1 MAVLLRKVWESV
13 SNRPSPSAAAT
24 NFESVTRR
32 SSSASSSSAS
42 SLLSLGFFDRL
53 PIDVLVQIVRLVGP
67 EDAARLSVASKS
79 WRSLV
84 SDNRL
89 WIFFLQDSGEPW
101 TWDSVFF
108 AEMNLRTFPSHL
120 STELSLMR
128 IYGERRKV
136 PGAVIIDGGSGYC
149 KFGWSKFDSPSGRTA
164 TFLEFGNIESPMYSR
179 LRHFF
184 ATIYSRMQVKASTQP
199 VVLSLPICHYDDTEA
214 ARASRRQL
222 KGAIHT
228 ALFDMNVP
236 SVCAVNQAVL
246 ALYAAHRTS
255 GIVVNVGFQS
265 TSVVPILNGK
275 VMHSIGVEVIGIG
288 ALKVT
293 GFLKEQMQQNN
304 INCESLYTIRTLKE
318 NMCYVAYDY
327 QAELRKDTSA
337 SLELPGEGQ
346 FTLSTER
353 FKTGEILF
361 QPRLAGV
368 RTMGLHQAISLCMD
382 HCDSAE
388 LTGDDSW
395 FKTVVLSGGTA
406 CLPGLAERLDK
417 EVRQLVHP
425 SLCKGFKV
433 VPPTYG
439 VDTAWFGA
447 KLVSNLSSFPDAWCV
462 TKKNFKR
469 KSRFHLAW

>member
-108 AEMNLRTFPSHL
+108 AEMNLRSGYPLRTFPSHL

-236 SVCAVNQAVL
+236 SVCAVNQ
-246 ALYAAHRTS
+246 
-255 GIVVNVGFQS
+255 
-265 TSVVPILNGK
+265 
-275 VMHSIGVEVIGIG
+275 
-288 ALKVT
+288 
-293 GFLKEQMQQNN
+293 
-304 INCESLYTIRTLKE
+304 

-447 KLVSNLSSFPDAWCV
+447 KLVSNVRPYFPFNHSFGPAFWAI
-462 TKKNFKR
+462 
-469 KSRFHLAW
+469 L

>member
-108 AEMNLRTFPSHL
+108 AEMNLRSGYPLRTFPSHL

-136 PGAVIIDGGSGYC
+136 PGAVII
-149 KFGWSKFDSPSGRTA
+149 
-164 TFLEFGNIESPMYSR
+164 
-179 LRHFF
+179 
-184 ATIYSRMQVKASTQP
+184 
-199 VVLSLPICHYDDTEA
+199 DDTEA

>member
-24 NFESVTRR
+24 K

-67 EDAARLSVASKS
+67 EDAAR
-79 WRSLV
+79 
-84 SDNRL
+84 
-89 WIFFLQDSGEPW
+89 DSGEPW

-108 AEMNLRTFPSHL
+108 AEMNLRSGYPLRTFPSHL

-406 CLPGLAERLDK
+406 CLPGLAALAERLDK

-447 KLVSNLSSFPDAWCV
+447 KLVSNVRPYFPFNHSFGPAFWAI
-462 TKKNFKR
+462 
-469 KSRFHLAW
+469 L